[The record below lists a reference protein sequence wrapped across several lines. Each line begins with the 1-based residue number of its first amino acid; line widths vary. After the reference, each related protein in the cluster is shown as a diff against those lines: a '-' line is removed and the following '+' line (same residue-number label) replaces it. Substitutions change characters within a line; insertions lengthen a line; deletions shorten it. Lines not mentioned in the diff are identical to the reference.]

1 MQNLDSK
8 NNINNERDE
17 LTKTKNNK
25 TSLITFAKLNKYF
38 LIPFL
43 CPVFCMLTNFFLN
56 LIMENKE
63 TKKIDFFMIIFIE
76 FSYISAGLI
85 HFISYFKNNFN
96 KANKNKDLTQVSS
109 TGIEYIYNDVNPD
122 NFKSNKIKIL
132 ILLLSLIL
140 CFIDLLEI
148 FIIDKNVFEKRF
160 YFLFFIPIFSKI
172 ILKEN
177 IYKHQYFS
185 LIIAI
190 SGIIFLFIPV
200 CLKLESDDIVP
211 NILNF
216 ISGILN
222 TLLIV
227 IIKYLTEKY
236 YISPLKISLNFGII
250 AIFFNCIGFI
260 IYSLVK
266 YHDFSYFNDCF
277 NYSQKLNKIL
287 ISIYYILTFIFATIL
302 QLLTLLAIYYFSP
315 TLIMVTDIISPFLFW
330 ITLTIR
336 SGKVTTEVYF
346 NPIGYVIVLFSSFI
360 YNEIIIF
367 NFCDLNKNTKKFV
380 NKRLN
385 LELEE
390 LQREDSLLE
399 NEKDT
404 DNDS

>member
-1 MQNLDSK
+1 M
-8 NNINNERDE
+8 
-17 LTKTKNNK
+17 
-25 TSLITFAKLNKYF
+25 
-38 LIPFL
+38 
-43 CPVFCMLTNFFLN
+43 
-56 LIMENKE
+56 
-63 TKKIDFFMIIFIE
+63 
-76 FSYISAGLI
+76 
-85 HFISYFKNNFN
+85 
-96 KANKNKDLTQVSS
+96 
-109 TGIEYIYNDVNPD
+109 
-122 NFKSNKIKIL
+122 
-132 ILLLSLIL
+132 
-140 CFIDLLEI
+140 
-148 FIIDKNVFEKRF
+148 
-160 YFLFFIPIFSKI
+160 
-172 ILKEN
+172 
-177 IYKHQYFS
+177 
-185 LIIAI
+185 
-190 SGIIFLFIPV
+190 
-200 CLKLESDDIVP
+200 P

-260 IYSLVK
+260 IYSLIK